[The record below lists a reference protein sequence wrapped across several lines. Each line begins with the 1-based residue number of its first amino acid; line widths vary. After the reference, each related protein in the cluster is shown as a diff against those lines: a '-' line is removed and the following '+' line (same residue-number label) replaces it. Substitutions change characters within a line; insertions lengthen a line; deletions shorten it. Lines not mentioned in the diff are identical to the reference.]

1 MTKIPR
7 GNCVWLKNGHGC
19 SGVRYKRNNMRYESF
34 KELETA
40 FGYNNYCNSFSQR
53 PSVRR
58 TSNTRIVI
66 VGDGKGKLYRNV
78 ANKAYGGLANHKA
91 SPFVTVLI
99 VNIIYFRKQNTEIHV

>member
-19 SGVRYKRNNMRYESF
+19 SGVRYKWNNMRYESF

-53 PSVRR
+53 PSARR
-58 TSNTRIVI
+58 TSNIRIVI
-66 VGDGKGKLYRNV
+66 VGDGKGNRNV
-78 ANKAYGGLANHKA
+78 GNKAYGGPAKHKA
-91 SPFVTVLI
+91 SPFVTELI
-99 VNIIYFRKQNTEIHV
+99 VNIIYFRKQNTGIHV